1 MPTFTA
7 SRLTQG
13 NTVFPITIEIRN
25 GFLSCRKLF
34 VPGLDTVTIPYRSI
48 ASVRV
53 VHGILFSDLIVE
65 TTGRQVFRFNG
76 FTHSDAAQ
84 MARLL
89 KRRIP

>member
-1 MPTFTA
+1 
-7 SRLTQG
+7 
-13 NTVFPITIEIRN
+13 
-25 GFLSCRKLF
+25 
-34 VPGLDTVTIPYRSI
+34 
-48 ASVRV
+48 VRV
-53 VHGILFSDLIVE
+53 VHGILFSDLLVE